1 MKILYIGCYR
11 DHTGWGQAAI
21 DYILAMDSVGIDVV
35 CRPLKLNQSFEEL
48 PHRILELESKDSSG
62 CNICI
67 QHILPH
73 YMDYNGR
80 LEKNIALYATETSN
94 FKFSAWP
101 QRINTLDEAWVINN
115 PSTPASLESGINIPI
130 KVIPHASNV
139 RKFDKKYNPLDAPEL
154 LNNFVFYFIGDLTL
168 RKNLPALLK
177 AFHLEFGT
185 NENVELLIKTS
196 QYGLGP
202 DQCAEKVRDICTQVK
217 KNLKLYDSLENY
229 KEELIVTDRLSEEE
243 VYRLHTSCDC
253 FVMPSYGEAWCIPAF
268 DALGFGK
275 TPICTDVGGMADF
288 LKNKGASL
296 VPGVSEPVFGMTDTF
311 DDIYTGQEDWTRI
324 DIRKLQSE
332 MRRVYE
338 TYKSDEESYAE
349 LQKAGVEAAK
359 EFSYEKVGQI
369 IKDELENAS

>member
-1 MKILYIGCYR
+1 
-11 DHTGWGQAAI
+11 
-21 DYILAMDSVGIDVV
+21 
-35 CRPLKLNQSFEEL
+35 
-48 PHRILELESKDSSG
+48 
-62 CNICI
+62 
-67 QHILPH
+67 
-73 YMDYNGR
+73 
-80 LEKNIALYATETSN
+80 
-94 FKFSAWP
+94 
-101 QRINTLDEAWVINN
+101 
-115 PSTPASLESGINIPI
+115 
-130 KVIPHASNV
+130 
-139 RKFDKKYNPLDAPEL
+139 
-154 LNNFVFYFIGDLTL
+154 
-168 RKNLPALLK
+168 
-177 AFHLEFGT
+177 
-185 NENVELLIKTS
+185 
-196 QYGLGP
+196 
-202 DQCAEKVRDICTQVK
+202 
-217 KNLKLYDSLENY
+217 
-229 KEELIVTDRLSEEE
+229 
-243 VYRLHTSCDC
+243 
-253 FVMPSYGEAWCIPAF
+253 MPSYGEAWCIPAF